1 MAWAVITG
9 LIVLA
14 LLVYGISVYNHLILL
29 LNRVENAFAQMEV
42 QLKRRYDLIPNLVEV
57 AKRYLSHE
65 EQTLV
70 RVVEARSAAKVALQ
84 KVDSSL
90 DGAHLSTL
98 AQAESTLTHA
108 LQGLNITIEAYPD
121 LKASQNMLSLTEEL
135 STTENKITFSRQAY
149 NDSVTN
155 FNIYK
160 QSFPNVLISAMFAR
174 LRDDRKTLEFD
185 AQQLESAPK
194 VQF

>member
-135 STTENKITFSRQAY
+135 STTENKIAFSRQAY